1 MYPSV
6 PPTAASG
13 SANNTSASGSSF
25 CASGGSSCNGQDT
38 TVQTP
43 NKDVLPAGDLNVKC
57 DANNPS
63 GSNSIMCKFVDIINF
78 LSIGVGIVATIT
90 VAVSGFQYMA
100 SRGDPNKTAQA
111 VSRLVQV
118 AIAIAL
124 YVFGWAIINWLIPG
138 GAF

>member
-1 MYPSV
+1 ML
-6 PPTAASG
+6 
-13 SANNTSASGSSF
+13 
-25 CASGGSSCNGQDT
+25 Q
-38 TVQTP
+38 
-43 NKDVLPAGDLNVKC
+43 AGNLNVKC
-57 DANNPS
+57 VCANPS
-63 GSNSIMCKFVDIINF
+63 GINSILCKFVDIITF

-124 YVFGWAIINWLIPG
+124 YVFGWAIIDWLIPG